1 VASGVLVTVPR
12 ERRRGRAVA
21 LLARVRWP
29 LVAIVAVGAAL
40 TIWFVLQCVQY
51 FIQPDE
57 LEYLKQS
64 RQIASELHPLVPGDA
79 YFTSWSQLQPLLLAP
94 VWGLIHD
101 TNSAHKV
108 MGVVNA
114 LIMAS
119 AAIPAYLLALRVVAD
134 RRLAYLVALL
144 TVVVPWMA
152 AAATMMTEV
161 AAYPAFLWAALAV
174 QHAIARPSARGD
186 VIGVAGVALA
196 YFARPQL
203 AVLGVALVV
212 GLLVQE
218 VRYAEVGA
226 DPLARRRDRI
236 VPGLRA
242 AIVRHRWLL
251 GAGLAAVIV
260 YVIARPNRFGGYSRQ
275 GVTGNAL
282 DAPGLWMFSREL
294 LAYVAVGVAVVP
306 LAMAAAWALQTF
318 VRPLTRE
325 QHAFAVMATVTVV
338 LATVVVGGFTAHYT
352 PQGINSRYLFYV
364 APLLFIGMV
373 ALVADRRP
381 ATWPLVLA
389 VAGVAWL
396 VYGATISQTGPSL
409 VSPEQT
415 FHTVLAGRSGQIGKA
430 LGLPQASFPHL
441 MAVGGVIVV
450 VLLALLRRGRAGRAF
465 GVAVLAAVT
474 LFCVAETVYSMQKIA
489 DTQAGVSQDFI
500 DGRRWIDAA
509 LPPGAEAQVF
519 ASTLGDPGSAYG
531 VWWDISFWNRTVD
544 HTLYLPTTPDL
555 QQPFPQPFAIL
566 PDGRFI
572 GVNGGV
578 GVGDGPYFVKAVNDR
593 SFAFRDAQVVTE
605 RFGVQLLQTTSP
617 PRADW
622 QLALTLDDTGRIA
635 QGAPAAFLAV
645 FPRTPGEREIPVTVT
660 LGTWPADQPARY
672 RVGRQRGRI
681 PAGKT
686 VTVHTVARYNPTST
700 YVWARIKAVGK
711 LDLTRGVQVLG
722 VSVG

>member
-12 ERRRGRAVA
+12 ERRRERAVA
-21 LLARVRWP
+21 RLARVRWP
-29 LVAIVAVGAAL
+29 LVAIVVLGAAL

-64 RQIASELHPLVPGDA
+64 RQIAEELHPLVPGDA

-101 TNSAHKV
+101 TNTAHQV

-114 LIMAS
+114 LIMAT
-119 AAIPAYLLALRVVAD
+119 AAIPAYLLALRVIGD

-144 TVVVPWMA
+144 TVIVPWMA

-174 QHAIARPSARGD
+174 QHAIARPSGRGD
-186 VIGVAGVALA
+186 LIGLAGVALA

-203 AVLGVALVV
+203 AVLGVALLI

-218 VRYAEVGA
+218 LRYAEAGT

-242 AIVRHRWLL
+242 AAVRHRWLL
-251 GAGLAAVIV
+251 GAGLIAIVV
-260 YVIARPNRFGGYSRQ
+260 YVIARPNLFGGYSRQ

-282 DAPGLWMFSREL
+282 DATGLWLFSREL

-306 LAMAAAWALQTF
+306 LAMAVAWALQTF

-325 QHAFAVMATVTVV
+325 QHAFALMATISVALLT
-338 LATVVVGGFTAHYT
+338 LVVGGFTAHYT
-352 PQGINSRYLFYV
+352 PQGINSRYLFYA
-364 APLLFIGMV
+364 APLLFVAMA

-389 VAGVAWL
+389 AAGVAWL
-396 VYGATISQTGPSL
+396 VYGAAITQTGPSL

-415 FHTVLAGRSGQIGKA
+415 FHTVLAGRSIQFGKA
-430 LGLPQASFPHL
+430 LGLPQLSFPHL
-441 MAVGGVIVV
+441 MAVGAVVVV
-450 VLLALLRRGRAGRAF
+450 VLLAVLRRGRFGRAF

-474 LFCVAETVYSMQKIA
+474 LYCAAETVYSMQRIA

-500 DGRRWIDAA
+500 DGRRWVDAT
-509 LPPGAEAQVF
+509 LPPGAQAQVF
-519 ASTLGDPGSAYG
+519 ASTLGDPGSSYG
-531 VWWDISFWNRTVD
+531 VWWDISFWNRSVD
-544 HTLYLPTTPDL
+544 RTLYLPTTPDL

-566 PDGRFI
+566 PDGQFI

-578 GVGDGPYFVKAVNDR
+578 GVGDGPYFIKAVADR
-593 SFAFRDAQVVTE
+593 SFALRNARVVTE
-605 RFGVQLLQTTSP
+605 RFGIQLLQTDGP

-622 QLALTLDDTGRIA
+622 QLALALDDSGRIF
-635 QGAPAAFLAV
+635 QGAPPAALAPV
-645 FPRTPGEREIPVTVT
+645 PRTPGERSIPVTVT
-660 LGTWPADQPARY
+660 LGSWPADQPARY
-672 RVGRQRGRI
+672 RVGTQRGTIR
-681 PAGKT
+681 AGQT
-686 VTVHTVARYNPTST
+686 VTVDAVAHYDPTTT
-700 YVWARIKAVGK
+700 YVVLPIKARGQ
-711 LDLTRGVQVLG
+711 LDPARGVQVLG
-722 VSVG
+722 VQLG

>member
-1 VASGVLVTVPR
+1 
-12 ERRRGRAVA
+12 
-21 LLARVRWP
+21 VRWP

-144 TVVVPWMA
+144 TVVIPWMA

-174 QHAIARPSARGD
+174 QHAIARPSGRGD

-203 AVLGVALVV
+203 AVLGAGLVV

-226 DPLARRRDRI
+226 EPVARRRDRI

-251 GAGLAAVIV
+251 GAALIAVIV
-260 YVIARPNRFGGYSRQ
+260 YAIARPNLFGGYSRQ
-275 GVTGNAL
+275 GVTTNAL

-364 APLLFIGMV
+364 APLLFVGMV

-450 VLLALLRRGRAGRAF
+450 LLLAVLRRGRAGRAF

-509 LPPGAEAQVF
+509 LPSDAQAQVF

-544 HTLYLPTTPDL
+544 RTLYLPTTPDL

-566 PDGRFI
+566 PDGQFI
-572 GVNGGV
+572 GINGGI
-578 GVGDGPYFVKAVNDR
+578 GVGDGPYFVKAVSDR
-593 SFAFRDAQVVTE
+593 SFGLRDAQVVAE
-605 RFGVQLLQTTSP
+605 RFGIQLLQTPPGP

-635 QGAPAAFLAV
+635 QGAPAAVLAA
-645 FPRTPGEREIPVTVT
+645 FTRTPGQREIPVTVT
-660 LGTWPADQPARY
+660 LGTWPDDQPARY
-672 RVGRQRGRI
+672 RVGTQRGTI

-686 VTVHTVARYNPTST
+686 VTVHAVARYNPAST
-700 YVWARIKAVGK
+700 YLWVRIKALGK
-711 LDLTRGVQVLG
+711 LDTSRGVQVLG